1 MCSQGY
7 ASFFVISS
15 IFVIWRDEEK
25 FHIDNESNKVIID
38 GNDLI
43 INDEK
48 YKGTEGLWRL
58 LTYPNKNKID
68 KETYVTWRT
77 NKKNLQNKI

>member
-1 MCSQGY
+1 
-7 ASFFVISS
+7 
-15 IFVIWRDEEK
+15 
-25 FHIDNESNKVIID
+25 
-38 GNDLI
+38 LI

-68 KETYVTWRT
+68 KETNVTWRT